1 MKNETKLKII
11 GIAMAAFFFA
21 LLAEPAFRNKS
32 LFAVPFLS
40 NSKVSVETIKSPVF
54 TFFNNQPV
62 NAQFPASA
70 PEPAT
75 IFLML
80 GGITG
85 IMVQFAKK
93 SFEQMKRLIDIVL
106 SVIGLTITSPI
117 LLFAAILIKIDSRG
131 PIIYKQE
138 RLGKDNKVFKI
149 YKMRSMR
156 QDAEKGT
163 GAVWAKKND
172 PRITSLGRI
181 LRKSRID
188 EIPQLVNVFRGDMSL
203 VGPRPERP
211 ELVLQLKKQIRDYEK
226 RLIVKPG
233 ITGLAQVLH
242 KYDESIEDVRK
253 KVQYDLAYIKNRN
266 ISTDLRIMAQ
276 TFGVV
281 FTGKGA
287 N

>member
-1 MKNETKLKII
+1 MKFGILKFCFL
-11 GIAMAAFFFA
+11 AVLFAAVF
-21 LLAEPAFRNKS
+21 LAEPGIRNKDI
-32 LFAVPFLS
+32 FAVPFLTNHQTS
-40 NSKVSVETIKSPVF
+40 GEDVYVITGYSSPEAPI
-54 TFFNNQPV
+54 Q
-62 NAQFPASA
+62 QKGRA

-75 IFLML
+75 VILML
-80 GGITG
+80 GGVSSI
-85 IMVQFAKK
+85 IARFARK
-93 SFEQMKRLIDIVL
+93 SFEQVKRAIDIVL

-117 LLFAAILIKIDSRG
+117 LLFTALLIKIDSKG
-131 PIIYKQE
+131 PVIYKQE
-138 RLGKDNKVFKI
+138 RLGKNNKVFKI
-149 YKMRSMR
+149 YKLRSMR

-181 LRKSRID
+181 LRKTRLD
-188 EIPQLVNVFRGDMSL
+188 EIPQLINVFQGHMSI

-211 ELVLQLKKQIRDYEK
+211 ELVLKLKAQIRDYEK
-226 RLIVKPG
+226 RLLVKPG

-253 KVQYDLAYIKNRN
+253 KVQYDLAYIQNRK
-266 ISTDLRIMAQ
+266 ITTDLQIMAR